1 MIFSRKR
8 KKKKMPNWCMN
19 ELQIRGPEI
28 DVLSF
33 MNKLKSVKEDE
44 ISIFAAL
51 IPMPK
56 EYSLES
62 ANFEKDQDK
71 WSDNEKLCFEKYGH
85 KDWYSWCNAYWGVK
99 WDASDVYVLN
109 ESYSKETNITL
120 AYSTPWGPGS
130 EQLAEALCE
139 YKNLS
144 FHLYYEESGMCFHG
158 AVTIVEGEVVYEEQ
172 AEMNNIHT
180 NLDDSLEYL

>member
-1 MIFSRKR
+1 
-8 KKKKMPNWCMN
+8 MN
-19 ELQIRGPEI
+19 ELEIRGPEI

-33 MNKLKSVKEDE
+33 MNKLKSVKEGE
-44 ISIFAAL
+44 IAIFAAL

-56 EYSLES
+56 EYSQEP
-62 ANFEKDQDK
+62 ANFNQNKDT
-71 WSDNEKLCFEKYGH
+71 WSDNEKLCYEKYGH
-85 KDWYSWCNAYWGVK
+85 KDWYSWCNHYWGVK
-99 WDASDVYVLN
+99 WDASDVQVLN

-139 YKNLS
+139 YENLS

-158 AVTIVEGEVVYEEQ
+158 ALTVVEGEVVYEDQ
-172 AEMNNIHT
+172 AEMTNIHKS
-180 NLDDSLEYL
+180 LDDSLEYL